1 MYFITDNICGDK
13 CTRITCKCGNE
24 TLSPRKYDPYYCCI
38 PKNESCD
45 ENQGIGNCQSG
56 QKKLFENFCEDQG
69 QCPISW
75 HGYVSIK
82 SNCTSNHDC
91 PVSSFSS
98 RVCNDKIN
106 ISVDYCSGSV
116 GQYVHGK
123 LCPLANEG
131 LSHQQCYTM

>member
-1 MYFITDNICGDK
+1 MTNVLELLANVVMKRYLL
-13 CTRITCKCGNE
+13 GNMIL
-24 TLSPRKYDPYYCCI
+24 TIVVSPRMNPVMKIKALATVKVD
-38 PKNESCD
+38 
-45 ENQGIGNCQSG
+45 
-56 QKKLFENFCEDQG
+56 KKSYLKIFVK
-69 QCPISW
+69 CPISW